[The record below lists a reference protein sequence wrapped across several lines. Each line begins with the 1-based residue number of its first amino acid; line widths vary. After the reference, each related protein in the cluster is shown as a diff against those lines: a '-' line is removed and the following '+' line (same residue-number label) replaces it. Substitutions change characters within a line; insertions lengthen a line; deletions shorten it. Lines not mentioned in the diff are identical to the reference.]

1 MRKHFEQ
8 LISTILPLN
17 FCMVC
22 KIIVH
27 VLYGTFE
34 SFASQVNAINF
45 MTIENTGI
53 TFLFYNIKNARDITR
68 FQTFIYL
75 RLIKIRPI
83 VSP

>member
-27 VLYGTFE
+27 LLYGTFE

-45 MTIENTGI
+45 MTNENTGI
-53 TFLFYNIKNARDITR
+53 TFL
-68 FQTFIYL
+68 
-75 RLIKIRPI
+75 
-83 VSP
+83 